1 MCVLVFL
8 RDVSIDFNK
17 AFYKFT
23 ITKKKIK

>member
-1 MCVLVFL
+1 MRVLVFL

-23 ITKKKIK
+23 ITKRKNK